1 MMGSRRGALSSTVDT
16 IKRDINDIC
25 QTGNYYVTEEIGNE
39 FNNIANGLDHLKL
52 DGYLMNTSADWQK
65 GFDSAQVTAHN
76 SNAKNVLDSL
86 AATLYDYRSKMG
98 NTSIQA
104 CQENEIRERHNWA
117 LNSLRNVEQDMTPF
131 THGAADRVRQFGDH
145 IGVTDRY
152 TGYRNNLTRGT
163 RDPFKLGTS
172 WMDKSIQGGQLRSSF
187 ARSNTFAAPSM
198 AEARTMAAPGSA
210 KVRFGTTQPGKVDV
224 RGYQTVDSLYPRSNT
239 MFVDDAASR
248 SQALANL
255 KAANALNASTSNSQ
269 AFTAMP
275 RGHKNLSVQ
284 EQAGINT
291 TYPGRTEY
299 MTRYKKPPQDVKTS
313 DFIVNPTPN
322 FMLHGR
328 PLGLT
333 TYSPSFTE
341 YQTRYEWPDGNKIV
355 KLPWRRN

>member
-1 MMGSRRGALSSTVDT
+1 MLGSRKGALASSVDMV
-16 IKRDINDIC
+16 KRDINEIC
-25 QTGNYYVTEEIGNE
+25 QSGNYYVTEELGNE
-39 FNNIANGLDHLKL
+39 FNTIANGLDHLKL
-52 DGYLMNTSADWQK
+52 DGYLMNTSTDWQK
-65 GFDSAQVTAHN
+65 GFDSTQLDAHSINAQ
-76 SNAKNVLDSL
+76 NVLDSL
-86 AATLYDYRSKMG
+86 AATLFDYKNKMG
-98 NTSIQA
+98 ATSINQ
-104 CQENEIRERHNWA
+104 CQENEIRERHHWA
-117 LNSLRNVEQDMTPF
+117 INSLKNVEKEMTPF
-131 THGAADRVRQFGDH
+131 TYGAADRIRQFGDH

-172 WMDKSIQGGQLRSSF
+172 WMDKNIQGGQLRSSF
-187 ARSNTFAAPSM
+187 NRSNTFAAPSM
-198 AEARTMAAPGSA
+198 AERTTMAAPSSA
-210 KVRFGTTQPGKVDV
+210 KVRFGTTQPGRVDT

-239 MFVDDAASR
+239 MFADDAASR

-255 KAANALNASTSNSQ
+255 KSANALNASTSYSQ
-269 AFTAMP
+269 AFVSMP

-291 TYPGRTEY
+291 TYPGKTEY
-299 MTRYKKPPQDVKTS
+299 MTRYKSPPQDLKTS
-313 DFIVNPTPN
+313 HFIVNPTPN

-333 TYSPSFTE
+333 TYVPSFTE